1 MWFIGKS
8 ILAYLIKDNI
18 KPKEKEK
25 LLKKRIGLIKLEV
38 ESLNEED
45 LVNYLVHNNTP
56 EEVKI
61 LICEKI
67 KKISESPYSTEKKQ
81 LENIIN
87 IYKKK
92 KTYSKNELK
101 LNYYPKELKKVII
114 DNIYKD
120 TAINLITSNSIPLV
134 IKKAVTE
141 ASLSREDAIK
151 LLSSNL
157 SKNLKDMIIE
167 IRINEEYEISSC
179 LNEKNIVEDLK
190 KQIIIT
196 KVNKDNIFKVLS
208 WAWSDSEKLI
218 LELKTKELEEI
229 IEEQTKDTILNLING
244 YHVPDILI
252 NELFEREINTI
263 IEAIKIQPEDKIKES
278 LRREKIMK

>member
-45 LVNYLVHNNTP
+45 LVYFLVHNNTP

-120 TAINLITSNSIPLV
+120 TAINLITSNSIP
-134 IKKAVTE
+134 
-141 ASLSREDAIK
+141 
-151 LLSSNL
+151 
-157 SKNLKDMIIE
+157 
-167 IRINEEYEISSC
+167 
-179 LNEKNIVEDLK
+179 
-190 KQIIIT
+190 
-196 KVNKDNIFKVLS
+196 
-208 WAWSDSEKLI
+208 
-218 LELKTKELEEI
+218 
-229 IEEQTKDTILNLING
+229 
-244 YHVPDILI
+244 
-252 NELFEREINTI
+252 
-263 IEAIKIQPEDKIKES
+263 
-278 LRREKIMK
+278 

>member
-38 ESLNEED
+38 ESLKEED

-67 KKISESPYSTEKKQ
+67 KTISESPYSTEKKQ

-179 LNEKNIVEDLK
+179 LNEKNIAADLK

-244 YHVPDILI
+244 YHVPDIVI
-252 NELFEREINTI
+252 NELFERKLIV
-263 IEAIKIQPEDKIKES
+263 
-278 LRREKIMK
+278 